1 MDLILGDVILAVFH
15 VDKQPVEAAENIL
28 WRGASGARG
37 EAAGQEEFSL
47 QLTVAL
53 QDHALQH
60 GPVPA
65 SCCVAIE

>member
-1 MDLILGDVILAVFH
+1 MNE
-15 VDKQPVEAAENIL
+15 QPVLAAQDVL
-28 WRGASGARG
+28 WGRAGCARG
-37 EAAGQEEFSL
+37 EVAGQQEFSL

-65 SCCVAIE
+65 SRYVAVKLF